1 MTSYGSKIQRDQP
14 GVPHAPGA
22 SDQENNGQS
31 DSGVLGAVRDD
42 IRQTLR
48 MGWVDPAIEV
58 AASEP
63 VFFTA
68 AWSAIR
74 PNVGRSFLSL
84 AKAVRME
91 AEDQIQTAV
100 PPSNLRKRLEA
111 ELSEEELHR
120 IEESARAL
128 HLASAKAQIV
138 VHALSLA
145 ARRERIP
152 GTGREESPIRR
163 GIPEWQRWM
172 AFQPASADIRGP
184 LEDASRLFESPA
196 PPVPLRIFARWPA
209 AIIVLWESLR
219 EPAASPAWTEAV
231 RRLRRIVLIGLP
243 TLPHPIEL
251 QWGVLK
257 ARGFTEEDRVRLA
270 EALGRSDSAMAAQTL
285 AAAFAW
291 SAFGA
296 PEIGAEG

>member
-1 MTSYGSKIQRDQP
+1 MTSFGSKIQRNQP
-14 GVPHAPGA
+14 GAPHAPGA
-22 SDQENNGQS
+22 SGQAINGQS

-48 MGWVDPAIEV
+48 MGWVDPAVEV

-74 PNVGRSFLSL
+74 PNVGRSFLAL
-84 AKAVRME
+84 AKAVRTE
-91 AEDQIQTAV
+91 AEDQIQTAAA
-100 PPSNLRKRLEA
+100 PSNLRKRLES
-111 ELSEEELHR
+111 ELSEEELRR
-120 IEESARAL
+120 IEESARAI

-138 VHALSLA
+138 VHALYLA

-172 AFQPASADIRGP
+172 AFQPASADIREP
-184 LEDASRLFESPA
+184 LEEASRIFESPA
-196 PPVPLRIFARWPA
+196 LPVPLRIFARWPA
-209 AIIVLWESLR
+209 ALIVLWESLR
-219 EPAASPAWTEAV
+219 EPAASTAWTEAA
-231 RRLRRIVLIGLP
+231 RRLRRIVLSGLP
-243 TLPHPIEL
+243 TLPHPVEL

-270 EALGRSDSAMAAQTL
+270 EGLERSDRGMAAQTL

-296 PEIGAEG
+296 PEIGSEG